1 MRIAVTTVLLV
12 FLTADLTSGFNFGNM
27 FKDSSLSGAAGTTI
41 QSNMPSWDELKV
53 ALHTTRTGAALQ
65 SDRELNAI
73 GEGPPHTDALL
84 RLFGTTQEPRVTY
97 YRDAAAWCPYCQKV
111 WILLEEKKIPFQV
124 KKINM
129 RSYGDKP
136 VEFLRLVPNGLLP
149 AIQLDGVAQT
159 DSLQIM
165 LNLER
170 TFSGPQHRKM
180 WPAEGDAD
188 YARAGQLMRLERESF
203 SAWCGL
209 VFRPSF
215 GGGSRKY
222 FEQVLDEIDRELGFT
237 EGPWFLSYLSIVD
250 LTFVTHVERMC
261 ASVAYWGG
269 FKVRGEGRWP
279 RIERWM
285 DAFEA
290 LPSYMATKSDYYT
303 HIMDIPPQYGPGCT
317 SPGWERLGRQ
327 IDGTGTNWRLPL
339 PPFSPRDVEPVSAA
353 VDPGEEAARH
363 EAAHSLLKNHKNVAK
378 FALRGA
384 GQKGNKQ
391 FSAPLADPY
400 AVPDLDPLADME
412 ACLRLV
418 AAALLSGHA
427 HAPAL
432 AYSPAR
438 DAAVSRKL
446 AVSLEYLRD
455 RVGVPRDMSYP
466 AARQLRAHLNWVRDA
481 LLAP

>member
-1 MRIAVTTVLLV
+1 
-12 FLTADLTSGFNFGNM
+12 
-27 FKDSSLSGAAGTTI
+27 
-41 QSNMPSWDELKV
+41 
-53 ALHTTRTGAALQ
+53 
-65 SDRELNAI
+65 
-73 GEGPPHTDALL
+73 
-84 RLFGTTQEPRVTY
+84 
-97 YRDAAAWCPYCQKV
+97 V

-136 VEFLRLVPNGLLP
+136 VDFLRLVPNGLLP

-222 FEQVLDEIDRELGFT
+222 FEEVLDEIDRELGLT

-250 LTFVTHVERMC
+250 LTFITHVERMC

-279 RIERWM
+279 GIERWM

-290 LPSYMATKSDYYT
+290 MPSYMATKSDYYT

-327 IDGTGTNWRLPL
+327 IDGTETTHWRLPL
-339 PPFSPRDVEPVSAA
+339 PPFSARDVEPVSVA

-363 EAAHSLLKNHKNVAK
+363 EAAYSLLRNHKNVAK

-418 AAALLSGHA
+418 SWMWWWGGVGGAFLRGTPYLLLLIITHYYSLFTISPNRPPTPSQVAAALLSGHSNV
-427 HAPAL
+427 PAL
-432 AYSPAR
+432 AYEPAR
-438 DAAVSRKL
+438 NAATSSKL
-446 AVSLEYLRD
+446 AVSLEYLKD

-466 AARQLRAHLNWVRDA
+466 AARQLRAHLNWVKEA